1 MANSLEFKIS
11 ADDQASRVVETVQNK
26 ITNFGKDIAKMALG
40 FAGPLALVQ
49 LGFQKIGEAYDEIQ
63 KKRQDAIDAGAA
75 GMYDELKTRE
85 KITAELEKGYSI
97 LLAQSKLADE
107 RKAKEEQI
115 KQAREEATRK
125 YLETEQGRALLTTTI
140 KPGVGSAYMG
150 TTRFT
155 RDITQASRDPKIQEI
170 ALKTTEN
177 ITDALEEEN
186 KKLKQQREN
195 WDALSQS
202 IKEYNDKL
210 AQGERNRKQELE
222 YVNRIKKAQSDLFD
236 LENKRKEKAGITVSS
251 LREMGGGIYGESQA
265 IANQNLSAPAQTD
278 QLTTQLKESA
288 TDYVTAARTMKESA
302 DKLSITYTD
311 FGKLITAMPSVSG
324 SAFTTPSPL
333 NND

>member
-40 FAGPLALVQ
+40 FAGPLALVN
-49 LGFQKIGEAYDEIQ
+49 LGFQKIGDAYDEMQ

-75 GMYDELKTRE
+75 GMYEELKTRTA
-85 KITAELEKGYSI
+85 ITVQLEKGYSI
-97 LLAQSKLADE
+97 LLAQKKIADE
-107 RKAKEEQI
+107 NVASAENEKI
-115 KQAREEATRK
+115 AREEATK
-125 YLETEQGRALLTTTI
+125 LFLENTKRGKE
-140 KPGVGSAYMG
+140 
-150 TTRFT
+150 
-155 RDITQASRDPKIQEI
+155 IQEQNFNTSLRGVVTYTPVGVLAQRPEI
-170 ALKTTEN
+170 QAEALKTTEKV
-177 ITDALEEEN
+177 IQALDDEKE
-186 KKLKQQREN
+186 KLKQQRAS
-195 WDALSQS
+195 WDNLSAS

-210 AQGERNRKQELE
+210 AQGERSRKQELE

-311 FGKLITAMPSVSG
+311 FGKLITSMPSASG